1 MIIEPSARSSVGE
14 AIHHRRESTLDGS
27 VTAFRTIMPAPDV
40 RHQHTQ
46 HASSGEV
53 QDASAGGGLG
63 KVCL

>member
-1 MIIEPSARSSVGE
+1 MIIEPSARSSVCEG
-14 AIHHRRESTLDGS
+14 IHHRRESTLNGS
-27 VTAFRTIMPAPDV
+27 VTAFRTIMPASAV

-46 HASSGEV
+46 RAGSGDV